1 MPFMSPLQPTP
12 RPAKL
17 QGPMATRAEA
27 RTVYA
32 QITADLRE
40 IKCPI
45 ELEGFLMDMGLHIA
59 QFREEL
65 EFYWEGDGNDFLGLE
80 TEIERARGRTG
91 VSW

>member
-1 MPFMSPLQPTP
+1 MPFMQPYEATP
-12 RPAKL
+12 RAPKL

-40 IKCPI
+40 IKDPI
-45 ELEGFLMDMGLHIA
+45 ELEGFLMDMGLEIA

-65 EFYWEGDGNDFLGLE
+65 PFYWEGDGNDFIGLE
-80 TEIERARGRTG
+80 NEIERARGRTG